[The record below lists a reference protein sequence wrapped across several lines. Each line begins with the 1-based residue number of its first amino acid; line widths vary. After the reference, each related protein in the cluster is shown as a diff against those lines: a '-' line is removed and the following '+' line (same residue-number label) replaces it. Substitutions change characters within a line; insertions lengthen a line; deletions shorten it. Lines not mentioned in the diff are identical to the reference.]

1 MALWLRSVR
10 RRPGAALGVFLIV
23 TVASAASVAGP
34 ALVRAAEQSGLRS
47 TLAAAPSGAYDIE
60 IDGPTDN
67 IALGAVVDGA
77 TAAASRANHQLFEPP
92 LVLLRT
98 QYEHRWRTSPK
109 HTFSA
114 LAVSTL
120 AGCVST
126 DLASGTCP
134 NLPDEVLVS
143 AHLGIAPHT
152 RITIVGRRG
161 YFTVSGSYHD
171 GVIPQWVPGLGPDPV
186 LSAEATLQEVDPA
199 PVVMARMHLRVAALT
214 LDELGAAAASLRAV
228 DATSLR
234 QSVVSA
240 PTSTLPDLE
249 NAVANDRKVA
259 IVVGLLTVVPLVLLC
274 WYTLVLIMQL
284 IAVVRSR
291 EWALGR
297 LRGLPVGV
305 WLRSL
310 YREPVVLLAAGAV
323 CGFAAGTAVTVA
335 TVHAT
340 MAAGTPVEM
349 TRLPVL
355 ACFAGTVLGAAL
367 GVGIATARGARLP
380 LATLLQQSAELS
392 RLTRAGATVQVLV
405 LAATVFSI
413 VQLASSRQV
422 SVGPGNLGVL
432 LPGLLAAVL
441 SLAAIRIGARIVQRG
456 SARPPKSLRRLVI
469 GRRLA
474 RNPALL
480 GRYLI
485 VAVATAV
492 MVFTASLLAIMH
504 RNVVLR
510 ADNLLGAAQ
519 VVHVHPVAPSRLMSA
534 VAAADPSG
542 RQAMAV
548 EQLSGVT
555 YGGTSRIVAVDT
567 SRLADVSYWDPGWAG
582 LNAARVRRL
591 LDPPHIAPLA
601 LRGTSVTM
609 TIADGRLRTAP
620 FDINRTAPT
629 PHPLVELVVL
639 SDDHWVDVNLGRLGP
654 GASTLHGVMPC
665 ERGCTVRRIEFVN
678 DSDTLFSASA
688 TITGLST
695 ERQPASTFAARLR
708 TTADWQNNLVGA
720 EPELPVHALP
730 QGSARGLTVR
740 LRDYTGE
747 SAPAVIPADGPPDVP
762 VIAANAVD
770 AQPLPA
776 FQNAV
781 DGAGLDAAS
790 VPMEIV
796 GRAGALPSSVSDG
809 VLADLAVI
817 ARFSDPAQS
826 KASAQVWLSPSA
838 PASIVSA
845 LHQAGLR
852 VTSVDVVQGPTDRLL
867 AAAPVRAVIASIAA
881 FALLAILASVA
892 LGAGVALDSE
902 RRRLSVQVLRDAG
915 IGSRAIDRLCF
926 AEVAVPATA
935 AVVLGVAA
943 ATVTLLVAGSRLP
956 LFADAAG
963 PPLATAPPWVPI
975 LAVVGALIA
984 IVLVASAALAITVRR
999 SVFNRSRA

>member
-47 TLAAAPSGAYDIE
+47 TLAAARPGAYDIE
-60 IDGPTDN
+60 LDGPTDN
-67 IALGAVVDGA
+67 IALAAVVDGA
-77 TAAASRANHQLFEPP
+77 AAATAQASGRLFQPP
-92 LVLLRT
+92 VTLLRS
-98 QYEHRWRTSPK
+98 QYDHRWRTGPNK
-109 HTFSA
+109 TFSA
-114 LAVSTL
+114 FAVGTV
-120 AGCVST
+120 AGCFSA
-126 DLASGTCP
+126 DLASGVCP
-134 NLPDEVLVS
+134 TLPDEVLVS
-143 AHLGIAPHT
+143 AHLAIAPHA

-161 YFTVSGSYHD
+161 YFTVSGSYRD
-171 GVIPQWVPGLGPDPV
+171 GVIPSWFPGLGADPV
-186 LSAEATLQEVDPA
+186 LTIQATLQEIDPA
-199 PVVMARMHLRVAALT
+199 PVVMARLHLRVPALT
-214 LDELGAAAASLRAV
+214 LDRLGEAAASLQAV
-228 DATSLR
+228 AATSLR

-240 PTSTLPDLE
+240 PTSALPDLE
-249 NAVANDRKVA
+249 NSVAADRKVA

-310 YREPVVLLAAGAV
+310 YREPVALLAAGAV
-323 CGFAAGTAVTVA
+323 CGFAVGTAVTVV

-340 MAAGTPVEM
+340 MAAGTSIEV

-380 LATLLQQSAELS
+380 LATLLQQSAEPS
-392 RLTRAGATVQVLV
+392 RLTRVGAAVQVLV
-405 LAATVFSI
+405 VAATVFSI
-413 VQLASSRQV
+413 VQLASARQV

-441 SLAAIRIGARIVQRG
+441 ALAAIRVAARIVRRG
-456 SARPPKSLRRLVI
+456 GARPPKSLRRMVI

-492 MVFTASLLAIMH
+492 MVFTVSLVAIMH
-504 RNVVLR
+504 RNVELR
-510 ADNLLGAAQ
+510 ADNMLGAAQ
-519 VVHVHPVAPSRLMSA
+519 VVHVQPVAPGRLISA

-542 RQAMAV
+542 RDAMAV
-548 EQLSGVT
+548 EQLSGPT

-567 SRLADVSYWDPGWAG
+567 ARLGVSLWHPSWAG
-582 LNAARVRRL
+582 LSADRVHQL
-591 LDPPHIAPLA
+591 LAPPHGAPLV

-609 TIADGRLRTAP
+609 SLAGGRLRTAP
-620 FDINRTAPT
+620 FDIDRTAPA

-639 SDDHWVDVNLGRLGP
+639 ADDHWVDIDLGRLGP
-654 GASTLHGVMPC
+654 GSSTLHGVMPC
-665 ERGCTVRRIEFVN
+665 ARGCTLRRIEFVN
-678 DSDTLFSASA
+678 DTNILFSGSV
-688 TITGLST
+688 TITELST
-695 ERQPASTFAARLR
+695 QLQPASTFAGRLR
-708 TTADWQNNLVGA
+708 TSADWQNNLVGA
-720 EPELPVHALP
+720 EPELPVRALP
-730 QGSARGLTVR
+730 QGNAHGLTVR

-747 SAPAVIPADGPPDVP
+747 SVPAVLPADGPPDVP
-762 VIAANAVD
+762 VIAADGVD

-781 DGAGLDAAS
+781 DGTGLDAATL
-790 VPMEIV
+790 PMQIV

-826 KASAQVWLSPSA
+826 KTSAQVWLSPAA
-838 PASIVSA
+838 PASLVLA
-845 LHQAGLR
+845 LHRAGLH
-852 VTSVDVVQGPTDRLL
+852 VTSVDVVQRPTDRLL
-867 AAAPVRAVIASIAA
+867 AAAPVRAVIASVAA
-881 FALLAILASVA
+881 IVLLAMLATVA
-892 LGAGVALDSE
+892 LGAGVALDTE
-902 RRRLSVQVLRDAG
+902 RRRLSVRVLRDAG
-915 IGSRAIDRLCF
+915 LEPRAIDRLCF
-926 AEVAVPATA
+926 AEVAVPASA
-935 AVVLGVAA
+935 AILLGAAA
-943 ATVTLLVAGSRLP
+943 ATTAQLVAGSRLP

-963 PPLATAPPWVPI
+963 PPLATAPPWGPI
-975 LAVVGALIA
+975 LAVVAGLIA

-999 SVFNRSRA
+999 SVFTRGRS

>member
-47 TLAAAPSGAYDIE
+47 TLAAARSGAYDIE

-77 TAAASRANHQLFEPP
+77 SAAAARADRRLFQRPF
-92 LVLLRT
+92 VLLRS
-98 QYEHRWRTSPK
+98 QYDHRWRTSPK
-109 HTFSA
+109 KIFTAF
-114 LAVSTL
+114 AVSTV
-120 AGCVST
+120 AGCLST
-126 DLASGTCP
+126 DLASGSCP
-134 NLPDEVLVS
+134 TLPDDVLVS
-143 AHLGIAPHT
+143 AGLGIAPHT
-152 RITIVGRRG
+152 RIAIVGRRG
-161 YFTVSGSYHD
+161 RFTVSGSYHD
-171 GVIPQWVPGLGPDPV
+171 GVIPPWFSGLGADPV
-186 LSAEATLQEVDPA
+186 LTTQATLQGVDPA
-199 PVVMARMHLRVAALT
+199 PVVMARLHLRVAALT
-214 LDELGAAAASLRAV
+214 LDRLAEAATSLQAV
-228 DATSLR
+228 AATSLR

-240 PTSTLPDLE
+240 PTSALPNLE
-249 NAVANDRKVA
+249 NSVAADRKVA

-310 YREPVVLLAAGAV
+310 YREPIVLLAAGAA

-335 TVHAT
+335 TVRAT
-340 MAAGTPVEM
+340 MAAGTPIEVW
-349 TRLPVL
+349 RLPVL

-380 LATLLQQSAELS
+380 LATLLQQSAEPS
-392 RLTRAGATVQVLV
+392 RLTRVGAAVQVLV

-413 VQLASSRQV
+413 VQLASARQV

-441 SLAAIRIGARIVQRG
+441 SLAAIRVGARIVQRRD
-456 SARPPKSLRRLVI
+456 ARPPKSLRRLVI

-492 MVFTASLLAIMH
+492 MVFTVSLVAIMH

-510 ADNLLGAAQ
+510 ADNMLGAAQ
-519 VVHVHPVAPSRLMSA
+519 VVHVQPVAPGRLMSA

-542 RQAMAV
+542 RDAMAV
-548 EQLSGVT
+548 EQLSGPT
-555 YGGTSRIVAVDT
+555 YGGTSRIVAVDA
-567 SRLADVSYWDPGWAG
+567 SRLTDVSYWHASWAG
-582 LNAARVRRL
+582 LDDARVRRL
-591 LDPPHIAPLA
+591 LAPPHATPLV

-609 TIADGRLRTAP
+609 TLADARSRTAP
-620 FDINRTAPT
+620 FDINRTAPA
-629 PHPLVELVVL
+629 PHPIVKFVVL
-639 SDDHWVDVNLGRLGP
+639 SNDRWVDIDLGRLAP

-665 ERGCTVRRIEFVN
+665 ARGCTVRQIEFVN
-678 DSDTLFSASA
+678 DTDTLFSASA
-688 TITGLST
+688 TITGLWT
-695 ERQPASTFAARLR
+695 DEQPASTFATRLS

-720 EPELPVHALP
+720 EPELPVHAFP
-730 QGSARGLTVR
+730 HGSARGLTVR

-747 SAPAVIPADGPPDVP
+747 SAPAVVPADGPPDVP

-770 AQPLPA
+770 APPLPA
-776 FQNAV
+776 FENAV
-781 DGAGLDAAS
+781 DGAGLDGAAL
-790 VPMEIV
+790 PMQIV
-796 GRAGALPSSVSDG
+796 GRASALPNSVSDG

-826 KASAQVWLSPSA
+826 RASAQVWLSPTA
-838 PASIVSA
+838 PASLVAA
-845 LHQAGLR
+845 LHRAGLR
-852 VTSVDVVQGPTDRLL
+852 VTSVDAVQGPTDRLL
-867 AAAPVRAVIASIAA
+867 AAAPVRAVIASITAI
-881 FALLAILASVA
+881 ALLAILATVA

-902 RRRLSVQVLRDAG
+902 RRRLSVRVFRDAG
-915 IGSRAIDRLCF
+915 IGARAIDRLCF

-935 AVVLGVAA
+935 AVVVGAAA
-943 ATVTLLVAGSRLP
+943 ATVALLVAGSRLP
-956 LFADAAG
+956 LFADPAG
-963 PPLATAPPWVPI
+963 PPLATAPPWLPI
-975 LAVVGALIA
+975 LTVVGALIV
-984 IVLVASAALAITVRR
+984 IVLVASAALATAVRR